1 MKVRRRPVRAPDPLV
16 ASSLCQVVNGS
27 QGGCS
32 SECGSPRPCD
42 CIHTTRCSA
51 VGEMWYVSVDDFTG
65 IAVTYSPVVDPE
77 TGHEIITLPELA
89 VLI

>member
-1 MKVRRRPVRAPDPLV
+1 
-16 ASSLCQVVNGS
+16 
-27 QGGCS
+27 
-32 SECGSPRPCD
+32 
-42 CIHTTRCSA
+42 
-51 VGEMWYVSVDDFTG
+51 MWYVSVDDFTG